1 MRIAIMQPYLFPYL
15 GYFQLIQAVD
25 AFVVYDDVNYIKQ
38 GWINRNY
45 ILAQGR
51 PLRITLSLRNA
62 SPNRSINEVTVG
74 DNQDKLLKT
83 IRQNYSRAPQFA
95 TVFPVIEE
103 ILLQQE
109 KNLAAFLDQGLRR
122 ICNYLDLRPAWH
134 ISSSLE
140 KDTDLR
146 GQEKVLFICEKLG
159 ATEYINLPGGMALYD
174 RERFA
179 RRNIRLS
186 FIQPRP
192 VAYNQSGRDFVP
204 NLSII
209 DAMMFNDHKK
219 CQELLREH
227 DLV

>member
-1 MRIAIMQPYLFPYL
+1 MKLAIMQPYLFPYL
-15 GYFQLIQAVD
+15 GYFQLMQAAD
-25 AFVVYDDVNYIKQ
+25 AFVIYDDVNYIKK

-45 ILAQGR
+45 ILSQGQA
-51 PLRITLSLRNA
+51 LRITLSLHGA
-62 SPNRSINEVTVG
+62 SSNLPINQISVG
-74 DNQDKLLKT
+74 GNQEKLLKT

-95 TVFPVIEE
+95 ITFPVVEE
-103 ILLQQE
+103 ILLQKE
-109 KNLAAFLDQGLRR
+109 KNLANFLEHGLRR
-122 ICNYLDLRPAWH
+122 ISSHLGLRPEWH
-134 ISSSLE
+134 VSSSLE
-140 KDTDLR
+140 KDTGLR

-174 RERFA
+174 RECFA

-192 VAYNQSGRDFVP
+192 AAYNQFGRDFVP

-209 DAMMFNDHKK
+209 DAMMFNDQEK